1 MPRGDGGSWL
11 GLRFGGCF
19 AFGGEGCAKISG
31 VNGEATL
38 SALESA
44 RAAFARGEFAAA
56 CELYEAAL
64 AGEPSAEAL
73 DGLGEA
79 LWFSG
84 DIDAGIARREEAYAE
99 LRRSGEVARAAE
111 IALWLVIEQATSLG
125 NQTAAGGWFKRAE
138 RMLGE
143 APLCPAHAQLE
154 VHRAQQAP
162 NAATAQRHFERAR
175 EIAREL
181 GDPESEIRALS
192 GLGFLRVSLGDV
204 EEGMSLLDESM
215 AAAMG
220 GELEDPWAIGA
231 TCCSMLFACERIS
244 DLRRA
249 EEWCRVVTD
258 FTERRRYV
266 PLSALCRSVYAGVL
280 ISRGDWERA
289 EAELRAALRAYR
301 GFGRPLAAY
310 PLARLAALRVRQGRI
325 EEAAQLIAGWEEHP
339 EMGAIVI
346 SLLLERGELA
356 HASAKL
362 GRALKRLGGE
372 SPFMAPYLPLL
383 VSVRLARGDVD
394 AARGAA
400 ESLVRLSRQLGHEHL
415 RATAEL
421 AAAQVRATS
430 SSAEGIAHAE
440 EARDLFSKLGMPYEE
455 GRSLLELARLVAVRE
470 PELAVAQARAALD
483 ILERLGAARDADRA
497 ANLLRSLG
505 ARGRRAPRRAGEL
518 TKRELEVL
526 ALVEQGLSNR
536 QIAER
541 LYIAPKTAS
550 HHVSRILTKLGLQ
563 TRAEAA
569 AYAARERA
577 EKSAS
582 K

>member
-1 MPRGDGGSWL
+1 MNMD
-11 GLRFGGCF
+11 
-19 AFGGEGCAKISG
+19 
-31 VNGEATL
+31 ATP
-38 SALESA
+38 SALEA
-44 RAAFARGEFAAA
+44 ARGAFEGGDYAAA
-56 CELYEAAL
+56 CDLYEAAL
-64 AGEPSAEAL
+64 AEDRRAEAL
-73 DGLGEA
+73 DGLGQS
-79 LWFSG
+79 LWLSG
-84 DIDAGIARREEAYAE
+84 EIDAGIARREEAYAE
-99 LRRSGEVARAAE
+99 FRRSGEVSRAAE

-125 NQTAAGGWFKRAE
+125 NETAAGGWFKRAE
-138 RMLGE
+138 RILAD

-162 NAATAQRHFERAR
+162 DAATAQRHFERAR
-175 EIAREL
+175 EIAHEL
-181 GDPESEIRALS
+181 DDAESEIRALG

-204 EEGMSLLDESM
+204 EEGMSLLDEAM

-266 PLSALCRSVYAGVL
+266 PLSALCRSIYAGVL

-289 EAELRAALRAYR
+289 EEELQAALRAYR
-301 GFGRPLAAY
+301 GLGRPLAAY
-310 PLARLAALRVRQGRI
+310 PLARLAGLRLRQGRI

-356 HASAKL
+356 PASAKL
-362 GRALKRLGGE
+362 ERALRRLGDE
-372 SPFMAPYLPLL
+372 SPFAAPYLTLL
-383 VSVRLARGDVD
+383 VSVRLAQGDAD
-394 AARGAA
+394 AAHGAS
-400 ESLVRLSRQLGHEHL
+400 ERLVHLSRQLAHEHL

-421 AAAQVRATS
+421 AAAQVNASTS
-430 SSAEGIAHAE
+430 PTEGIPHAE
-440 EARDLFSKLGMPYEE
+440 EARDLFSMLGMPYEE
-455 GRSLLELARLVAVRE
+455 GRSLVELARLVAVRE
-470 PELAVAQARAALD
+470 PELAVPEARAALD
-483 ILERLGAARDADRA
+483 IFEGLGAARDGDQA

-505 ARGRRAPRRAGEL
+505 ARGRRASRRTGQL

-526 ALVEQGLSNR
+526 TLVEQGQSNK

-550 HHVSRILTKLGLQ
+550 HHVSRILTKLGLH

-569 AYAARERA
+569 AYAARERT
-577 EKSAS
+577 EKPAP

>member
-1 MPRGDGGSWL
+1 VD
-11 GLRFGGCF
+11 
-19 AFGGEGCAKISG
+19 
-31 VNGEATL
+31 GEATA
-38 SALESA
+38 SALEAA
-44 RAAFARGEFAAA
+44 RAAFERGEFRAA
-56 CELYEAAL
+56 CELYGAAL
-64 AGEPSAEAL
+64 AEERGAEAL

-79 LWFSG
+79 LWLSG
-84 DIDAGIARREEAYAE
+84 EIDAGIARREEAYAE
-99 LRRSGEVARAAE
+99 FRRSGEVARAAE
-111 IALWLVIEQATSLG
+111 IALWLVVEQATSLG
-125 NQTAAGGWFKRAE
+125 NQTVAGGWFKRAE
-138 RMLGE
+138 RILAD

-162 NAATAQRHFERAR
+162 DAHTAQRHFERAR
-175 EIAREL
+175 EIAEEL
-181 GDPESEIRALS
+181 RDPESEIRALS

-204 EEGMSLLDESM
+204 EAGMSLLDEAM

-249 EEWCRVVTD
+249 EEWCRVLTD

-280 ISRGDWERA
+280 ISRGDWEPA
-289 EAELRAALRAYR
+289 ETELQAALRAYR
-301 GFGRPLAAY
+301 GFGKPLAVY
-310 PLARLAALRVRQGRI
+310 PLARLAGLRMRQGRI
-325 EEAAQLIAGWEEHP
+325 EEAEQLIAGWEEHP
-339 EMGAIVI
+339 EMGVIVI
-346 SLLLERGELA
+346 ALLLERGELA

-362 GRALKRLGGE
+362 ERALTRLDGE
-372 SPFMAPYLPLL
+372 SPFAAPYLELL
-383 VSVRLARGDVD
+383 VSVRLAQGDVD
-394 AARGAA
+394 AADGAA
-400 ESLVRLSRQLGHEHL
+400 ERLVDLSRQLGHEHL
-415 RATAEL
+415 RAAAEL
-421 AAAQVRATS
+421 AAAQVDAAGSR
-430 SSAEGIAHAE
+430 AEGIAHAE
-440 EARDLFSKLGMPYEE
+440 EARDLYSKFGMPYQE
-455 GRSLLELARLVAVRE
+455 GRSLLELGRLLAGRE
-470 PELAVAQARAALD
+470 PELAVAEAGAALD
-483 ILERLGAARDADRA
+483 IFERLGAARDADRA

-505 ARGRRAPRRAGEL
+505 ARGRRAPRRSGEL

-569 AYAARERA
+569 AYAARDRA

>member
-1 MPRGDGGSWL
+1 MS
-11 GLRFGGCF
+11 
-19 AFGGEGCAKISG
+19 GE
-31 VNGEATL
+31 VVP
-38 SALESA
+38 SALEPA
-44 RAAFARGEFAAA
+44 RAAFERGEFAAA

-64 AGEPSAEAL
+64 AEERSAEAL

-79 LWFSG
+79 LWLSG
-84 DIDAGIARREEAYAE
+84 EIGAGIARREEAYAE

-125 NQTAAGGWFKRAE
+125 NQTAAGGWFKRAQ
-138 RMLGE
+138 RLLAG

-154 VHRAQQAP
+154 VHRAQQAGD
-162 NAATAQRHFERAR
+162 AATAARHFERAR
-175 EIAREL
+175 EIANEL

-220 GELEDPWAIGA
+220 GELEDPWTIGA

-266 PLSALCRSVYAGVL
+266 PLSALCRSVYASVL

-289 EAELRAALRAYR
+289 EEELQAALRAYR
-301 GFGRPLAAY
+301 GFGKPLAAY
-310 PLARLAALRVRQGRI
+310 PLARLADLRIRQGRI
-325 EEAAQLIAGWEEHP
+325 EEAEQLIAGWEEHP
-339 EMGAIVI
+339 EMWPVVI
-346 SLLLERGELA
+346 SLLLQRGELA
-356 HASAKL
+356 HAGGKL
-362 GRALKRLGGE
+362 ERALTRLGAE
-372 SPFMAPYLPLL
+372 SPFAAPYLAFL
-383 VSVRLARGDVD
+383 VSLRLGQGDLD
-394 AARGAA
+394 AAHSAL
-400 ESLVRLSRQLGHEHL
+400 EDLVRLSRRLGHEHL

-421 AAAQVRATS
+421 AAAEVVAVRSPAEA
-430 SSAEGIAHAE
+430 SARAE
-440 EARDLFSKLGMPYEE
+440 AALELFSRLGMPYEE
-455 GRSLLELARLVAVRE
+455 GRSQLELARLGAIRE
-470 PELAVAQARAALD
+470 PELAAAHARAALD
-483 ILERLGAARDADRA
+483 VFEHLGAARDADEA

-505 ARGRRAPRRAGEL
+505 VKGRRAPRRAGEL
-518 TKRELEVL
+518 TTRELDVL
-526 ALVEQGLSNR
+526 GLLEAGLSNKE
-536 QIAER
+536 IAER

-563 TRAEAA
+563 SRAEAA
-569 AYAARERA
+569 AYAARQRA
-577 EKSAS
+577 EESAS

>member
-1 MPRGDGGSWL
+1 VTP
-11 GLRFGGCF
+11 
-19 AFGGEGCAKISG
+19 
-31 VNGEATL
+31 

-44 RAAFARGEFAAA
+44 RAAFERGEFAAA

-64 AGEPSAEAL
+64 ADERSAEAL

-79 LWFSG
+79 LWLSG
-84 DIDAGIARREEAYAE
+84 EIDAGIARREEAYTE
-99 LRRSGEVARAAE
+99 LRRLGEVARAAE
-111 IALWLVIEQATSLG
+111 IALWLVVEQATSLG

-138 RMLGE
+138 RLLAG
-143 APLCPAHAQLE
+143 AALCRAHAQLE
-154 VHRAQQAP
+154 VHRAQLAP
-162 NAATAQRHFERAR
+162 DAATAERQFERAR

-181 GDPESEIRALS
+181 GDQESEIRALS

-204 EEGMSLLDESM
+204 ERGMSLLDESM

-220 GELEDPWAIGA
+220 GELEDPWAIGS

-249 EEWCRVVTD
+249 EEWCRVVTE

-280 ISRGDWERA
+280 ISRGDWGRA
-289 EAELRAALRAYR
+289 EAELQAALRAYR
-301 GFGRPLAAY
+301 GLGKPLAAY
-310 PLARLAALRVRQGRI
+310 PLARLAGLRMRQGRI
-325 EEAAQLIAGWEEHP
+325 EEAEQLIAGWEQHP
-339 EMGAIVI
+339 EMGPVMI

-356 HASAKL
+356 HASARL
-362 GRALKRLGGE
+362 ERALERLGGE
-372 SPFMAPYLPLL
+372 SPFAAPYLPLL
-383 VSVRLARGDVD
+383 VSVRLAQGDGD
-394 AARGAA
+394 AARYALNALVGLAA
-400 ESLVRLSRQLGHEHL
+400 RLGHEHL
-415 RATAEL
+415 HASAEL
-421 AAAQVRATS
+421 AAAQASDTS
-430 SSAEGIAHAE
+430 SPAQASAHAE
-440 EARDLFSKLGMPYEE
+440 AARDRFSKLGMPYEE
-455 GRSLLELARLVAVRE
+455 GRAELELARLVAVQE
-470 PELAVAQARAALD
+470 PELAVAQARTALD
-483 ILERLGAARDADRA
+483 MFERLGAARDADEA

-505 ARGRRAPRRAGEL
+505 VRGRRAPRCAGEL

-526 ALVEQGLSNR
+526 GLVEAGFSNKE
-536 QIAER
+536 IAER

-550 HHVSRILTKLGLQ
+550 HHVSRILGKLGLQ

-577 EKSAS
+577 AKSAS